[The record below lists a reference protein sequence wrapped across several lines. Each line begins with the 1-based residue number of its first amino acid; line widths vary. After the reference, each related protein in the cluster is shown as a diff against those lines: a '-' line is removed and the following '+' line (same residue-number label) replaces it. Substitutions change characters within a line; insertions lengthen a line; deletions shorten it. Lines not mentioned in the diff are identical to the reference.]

1 MSRFRLLILKAFPLE
16 RPRGWGR
23 IMIKALLIDDDAN
36 LRQGMKGLL
45 NRYASDIEII
55 GEADSVKT
63 GTIAMEKLHPQV
75 VFLDIQLNDGTGFDI
90 LERVAQSQGKINSH
104 IVFITAHEQYA
115 IKAFRFSALDFL
127 LKPVDPDDLEKVVEK
142 IKSVSKQ
149 KESFEHIDLLL
160 ENIRKKVD
168 HFKRIA
174 LSTSDGIHL
183 FDISDIIRCESEGN
197 YTTFYIKDHKPV
209 LISKT
214 LKEYEEL
221 LTEHGFERI
230 HQSHLINLAYLKSY
244 IKKDGGYVVMGDNS
258 NLPISQRK
266 KERLQELLK
275 NL

>member
-1 MSRFRLLILKAFPLE
+1 
-16 RPRGWGR
+16 
-23 IMIKALLIDDDAN
+23 MITAILIDDDAN
-36 LRQGMKGLL
+36 LRSGLKSML
-45 NRYASDIEII
+45 DIYAPEIDII

-63 GTIAMEKLHPQV
+63 GVLILQALQPQV
-75 VFLDIQLNDGTGFDI
+75 VFMDIQLGDGNGFDI
-90 LERVAQSQGKINSH
+90 LEQLASKNGKSTSH
-104 IVFITAHEQYA
+104 IVFVTAYEEYA

-127 LKPVDPDDLEKVVEK
+127 LKPIDPEELEKVIGK
-142 IKSVSKQ
+142 IKQVVAK
-149 KESFEHIDLLL
+149 KDNYAHIDLLL

-174 LSTSDGIHL
+174 LSTADGIHL
-183 FDISDIIRCESEGN
+183 FEISDIIRCESEDN
-197 YTTFYIKDHKPV
+197 YTKFYLKNNKPV

-244 IKKDGGYVVMGDNS
+244 IKKDGGYVVMSDNS

-266 KERLQELLK
+266 KDRLQELLR

>member
-1 MSRFRLLILKAFPLE
+1 
-16 RPRGWGR
+16 
-23 IMIKALLIDDDAN
+23 MITAVLIDDDAN
-36 LRQGMKGLL
+36 LRNGMKGLL
-45 NRYASDIEII
+45 ARYAPEIKII
-55 GEADSVKT
+55 GEADSVQT
-63 GTIAMEKLHPQV
+63 GVETMKLLEPQV
-75 VFLDIQLNDGTGFDI
+75 VFMDIQLGEGTGFDI
-90 LERVAQSQGKINSH
+90 LEAIAHQKGKSTSH

-127 LKPVDPDDLEKVVEK
+127 LKPVDPEELEKVIVK
-142 IKSVSKQ
+142 IKDTLSK
-149 KESFEHIDLLL
+149 KDNYAHIDLLL

-168 HFKRIA
+168 NFKRIA

-183 FDISDIIRCESEGN
+183 FEISDIIRCESEDN
-197 YTTFYIKDHKPV
+197 YTKFHIKNNKPI

-230 HQSHLINLAYLKSY
+230 HQSHLINLSYLKSY
-244 IKKDGGYVVMGDNS
+244 IKKDGGYVVMADNS

-275 NL
+275 TM